1 MFNWFG
7 FNWFQVFD
15 KVLECVLCK
24 QGYGVENQFLWEL
37 FCCDCSVNVSL
48 HDKGNKLSSVRKLS
62 VFHLE
67 NYSIT
72 LQLPV
77 GFMLILEITDS
88 DVSSFVK

>member
-1 MFNWFG
+1 MCPLQTRLLSRESVSMG
-7 FNWFQVFD
+7 A
-15 KVLECVLCK
+15 
-24 QGYGVENQFLWEL
+24 FLQ
-37 FCCDCSVNVSL
+37 CL

-88 DVSSFVK
+88 EDVSSFVK